1 MTTQSN
7 CKECGNLFTAE
18 NHFYEYCPECSE
30 IQQKE
35 WERKRVQR
43 EETERQARIQKLIE
57 KIIPKHYHKAH
68 LNDLKPA
75 LRHMMLSLSN
85 GKGVLLFGAPGTGK
99 THSMCALAKHYLQ
112 QGFSVKRVT
121 SNDLC
126 LEIRDCYD
134 SGKSEKD
141 ILKAYQNVDKLF
153 IEDIGTRA
161 GSGNQETA
169 FSLNLFFDILNYRL
183 EHCKPT
189 FLTSNKTIKELGQS
203 FDARI
208 ESRLHGACVIIP
220 IVGEDKRRTAG

>member
-7 CKECGNLFTAE
+7 CKECGNLFTAA
-18 NHFYEYCPECSE
+18 NHLFEYCPECSE
-30 IQQKE
+30 WKCRE
-35 WERKRVQR
+35 WEQQQIQR
-43 EETERQARIQKLIE
+43 EEVERHALIQKRIN
-57 KIIPKHYHKAH
+57 KTVPKHYHRAH
-68 LNDLKPA
+68 LNDLKPE
-75 LRHMMLSLSN
+75 LRHMMLTLPDD
-85 GKGVLLFGAPGTGK
+85 KGVLLFGAPGTGK

-121 SNDLC
+121 FNDLC

-134 SGKSEKD
+134 SVKSEKD

-153 IEDIGTRA
+153 IEDVGTRA
-161 GSGNQETA
+161 SSGNQETA

-203 FDARI
+203 FDGRI

-220 IVGEDKRRTAG
+220 IVGEDKRRTA